1 MERGFLPA
9 LEFILS
15 KSFLKATAPSGFICP
30 MARKIGIGISKPLVP
45 GPNPGGC
52 SSIRRNSK
60 EFGDRAV
67 VMEVQKLPSPSEI
80 LPPTL
85 KKWTLCGHPET

>member
-1 MERGFLPA
+1 MNQAGTMLPWSYLRGYRHGKRPCIQLRHRF
-9 LEFILS
+9 
-15 KSFLKATAPSGFICP
+15 
-30 MARKIGIGISKPLVP
+30 SKPLVP

-52 SSIRRNSK
+52 SFNRRNSK
-60 EFGDRAV
+60 EIGDRAV
-67 VMEVQKLPSPSEI
+67 VRDVQEHPSPSEI